1 MKVTLKE
8 QPNIMNQKYPFL
20 GISPKGS
27 IVLFTK
33 LNTGVCLQAGEE
45 YCTAVGKYSEHWAM
59 DIFEL
64 YNGSVTLEND

>member
-8 QPNIMNQKYPFL
+8 QPNIMKQKYPFL
-20 GISPKGS
+20 GISPKGG

-33 LNTGVCLQAGEE
+33 LNTGVCLQPGEE
-45 YCTAVGKYSEHWAM
+45 WSLVLGRYSDQWAM

>member
-20 GISPKGS
+20 GICPKGG

-33 LNTGVCLQAGEE
+33 FNTGVCLHAGQE
-45 YCTAVGKYSEHWAM
+45 YGIDVGQYSEHWAM

>member
-8 QPNIMNQKYPFL
+8 QPNIMNQNYPFL
-20 GISPKGS
+20 GISPKHS

-33 LNTGVCLQAGEE
+33 LNTGVCLKSGEE
-45 YCTAVGKYSEHWAM
+45 YGIDVGRYSDQWAM

>member
-20 GISPKGS
+20 GISPKHS

-45 YCTAVGKYSEHWAM
+45 YGIDVGRYSDQWAM
-59 DIFEL
+59 DIFEP

>member
-8 QPNIMNQKYPFL
+8 QPNIMKQNYPFL
-20 GISPKGS
+20 GITPKGS

-33 LNTGVCLQAGEE
+33 LNTGVCLQ
-45 YCTAVGKYSEHWAM
+45 VGGDWSLVIGRYSDQWAM
-59 DIFEL
+59 DLFEP

>member
-20 GISPKGS
+20 GICPKGG

-33 LNTGVCLQAGEE
+33 FNTGVCLQAGEDWSL
-45 YCTAVGKYSEHWAM
+45 VLGQYSTCWAM